1 MGGLCSNDGHEQ
13 TPIQKHVGS
22 NFPDPMYS
30 RGNTSEDSE
39 RPSTFSQDMDESSA
53 TDRKGLRP
61 PTPYC
66 LSQHDATPEHSAKRV
81 EGEEVSQQIKLA
93 IELFE
98 R

>member
-13 TPIQKHVGS
+13 TPKPKLAGS
-22 NFPDPMYS
+22 SFPDPVYS
-30 RGNTSEDSE
+30 RGNTSEE
-39 RPSTFSQDMDESSA
+39 RSSTFSQDMDESSA

-81 EGEEVSQQIKLA
+81 EGEEVSQHIKLA